1 MKRKKMWIIVVAL
14 CVILLRCVN
23 CVIKK
28 ASEIDFQGYE
38 YKYMNGYSSIDY
50 TGYHVYDGVN
60 LAKFDQGPSFQMLH
74 EDEMPVLD
82 GIEVCYPLY
91 NTVAVNL
98 YKNIGNIE
106 ISYLNDSVYKETNG
120 KIVTYTNSTA
130 GFKRLADGDID
141 LMFGERPTLLQ
152 KEYAKKQ
159 QVSIDSF
166 PIAKEALVFFVN
178 SNNPVNDLS
187 SKQIRLI
194 FGGKITNWKEV
205 GGADQSIL
213 AFQLPEESEPQRL
226 MREFM
231 SGDHIALMSPLT
243 FDAPIGKAGTQK
255 VLSKYI
261 NAEGAIG
268 YTYRYY
274 LTELQQEKNVKII
287 SVDNVYPT
295 VDAIVNNEYPVTTY
309 FCVSKISSNTNQ
321 NTQRVIDFL
330 LSNEGQTLI
339 EKAGYCPLSK

>member
-166 PIAKEALVFFVN
+166 PIAKEALVF
-178 SNNPVNDLS
+178 S
-187 SKQIRLI
+187 
-194 FGGKITNWKEV
+194 
-205 GGADQSIL
+205 
-213 AFQLPEESEPQRL
+213 
-226 MREFM
+226 
-231 SGDHIALMSPLT
+231 
-243 FDAPIGKAGTQK
+243 
-255 VLSKYI
+255 
-261 NAEGAIG
+261 
-268 YTYRYY
+268 
-274 LTELQQEKNVKII
+274 
-287 SVDNVYPT
+287 T
-295 VDAIVNNEYPVTTY
+295 V
-309 FCVSKISSNTNQ
+309 
-321 NTQRVIDFL
+321 
-330 LSNEGQTLI
+330 
-339 EKAGYCPLSK
+339 